1 MYAAGGETV
10 RFSRLYRYS
19 CCTDICTPQTSGA
32 ILVFLI
38 VMAQHP
44 EIQKRAQKELDTVIG
59 SNRLPLVSDRD
70 DLPYVNAVAKEVL
83 RWRPI
88 LPLSKHS

>member
-1 MYAAGGETV
+1 M
-10 RFSRLYRYS
+10 
-19 CCTDICTPQTSGA
+19 
-32 ILVFLI
+32 FLI

-44 EIQKRAQKELDTVIG
+44 EIQKRAQEELDRVIG